1 MMIRKFSVANK
12 NFVLRDTHVAIA
24 VVPLDPEVSVPLLL
38 LLSEVVG
45 EQAQLLNCISDAKTD
60 KYLRNSGGTA

>member
-1 MMIRKFSVANK
+1 MTIRKFSVANK

-45 EQAQLLNCISDAKTD
+45 E
-60 KYLRNSGGTA
+60 